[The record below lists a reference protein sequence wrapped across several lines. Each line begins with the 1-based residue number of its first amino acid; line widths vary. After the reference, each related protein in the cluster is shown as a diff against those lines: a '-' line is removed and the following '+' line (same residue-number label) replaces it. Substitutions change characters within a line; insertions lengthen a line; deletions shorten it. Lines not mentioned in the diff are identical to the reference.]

1 MTESSTYNKYK
12 EEENE
17 KEMCQCR
24 SCGSVFHQSEIVKD
38 KGQRK
43 CPNQNCNS
51 TSIGI
56 MIFPYNEEY
65 NTYKYP
71 SFYYRSK

>member
-1 MTESSTYNKYK
+1 MKESSTYNTYK
-12 EEENE
+12 EDEKE

-24 SCGSVFHQSEIVKD
+24 SCGSVFHQSEIIKD
-38 KGQRK
+38 NGQRK
-43 CPNQNCNS
+43 CPSCGS
-51 TSIGI
+51 SSYGV
-56 MIFPYNEEY
+56 MIYPYDEEY